1 MKKYSLFYYPILITL
16 FILIVIKPVFAA
28 DIYQLGFVDDG
39 EISIILTSDFD
50 NIVKKYDEYS
60 DNYDNLLL
68 LKNNKIIKMEI
79 GIINFNKNDKCNT
92 IIEYQDIN
100 GNDGYTNPCY
110 GLDAAYIETKEDY
123 SKVVIYFSNVWAKVN
138 LEEIELIPYELVDN
152 YSYYSVENKILSH
165 SILTDNVANS
175 KIVYDLGLV
184 QKFSDGIYYSY
195 DGHFLYDDFRLML
208 IDYSKYS
215 NNNAVN
221 SDKFYNYYQYLS
233 HRSLTTYNREELV
246 NYFNNLGL
254 NSRMTT
260 FTSNFDPSISDI
272 INESQLYGELDT
284 FLFVQNYYGA
294 NALEMIALA
303 ENESAIGKSSLAFRK
318 NNLFGHAAYDSSVE
332 KSSERY
338 LSVTNSIFSHG
349 KNYISKL
356 YANPN
361 KFQYHGAYFGDKGS
375 GMNVSYASDPYW
387 GEKAASYF
395 FKLDQELGFKDLNQ
409 YSIGFCDKC
418 VLYDEN
424 LTEILRINFNDY
436 AMIILEDLGTTY
448 KIQYDK
454 TYNEDYS
461 YKFNE
466 YAYINKEDVKKII
479 NKDSLTNKIEY
490 EEVTLDA
497 KEGLFFNGEN
507 KITFFKKKGYETPII
522 KPFLKL
528 YDFVSFQ
535 ANSAIY
541 KKIASIELMNGYNKV
556 YQLNDYIDLDNT
568 YLQIRYTDNSK
579 VIKQLTSDYVTTT
592 KLVNLKSNT
601 IEINYQGYKID
612 FQVEVDYNRDL
623 TDNFLT
629 SNLSLTGKDLF
640 EQLNNYDLNNLDISS
655 IREIDKRLFI
665 EDRNRY
671 IISDGLE
678 VSGLS
683 LNFFDPNQYFF
694 NQKEI
699 ELNKEIFSVKDGIK
713 HLENNGYQV
722 IDAYKLTLKVDEK
735 DKELI
740 RPIIISNN
748 IDEKLSMN
756 GTFYL
761 FKFENND
768 IIRCKVEKGN
778 GKISFKLD
786 QVGNLVLAYKNDFNH
801 KISESELDTLSANYY
816 SYSFIEE
823 YRYYMLL
830 LFALFVTIIT
840 LVILRG
846 RK

>member
-1 MKKYSLFYYPILITL
+1 
-16 FILIVIKPVFAA
+16 
-28 DIYQLGFVDDG
+28 
-39 EISIILTSDFD
+39 
-50 NIVKKYDEYS
+50 
-60 DNYDNLLL
+60 
-68 LKNNKIIKMEI
+68 
-79 GIINFNKNDKCNT
+79 
-92 IIEYQDIN
+92 
-100 GNDGYTNPCY
+100 
-110 GLDAAYIETKEDY
+110 
-123 SKVVIYFSNVWAKVN
+123 
-138 LEEIELIPYELVDN
+138 
-152 YSYYSVENKILSH
+152 
-165 SILTDNVANS
+165 
-175 KIVYDLGLV
+175 
-184 QKFSDGIYYSY
+184 
-195 DGHFLYDDFRLML
+195 
-208 IDYSKYS
+208 
-215 NNNAVN
+215 
-221 SDKFYNYYQYLS
+221 
-233 HRSLTTYNREELV
+233 
-246 NYFNNLGL
+246 
-254 NSRMTT
+254 
-260 FTSNFDPSISDI
+260 
-272 INESQLYGELDT
+272 
-284 FLFVQNYYGA
+284 
-294 NALEMIALA
+294 
-303 ENESAIGKSSLAFRK
+303 
-318 NNLFGHAAYDSSVE
+318 
-332 KSSERY
+332 
-338 LSVTNSIFSHG
+338 
-349 KNYISKL
+349 
-356 YANPN
+356 
-361 KFQYHGAYFGDKGS
+361 
-375 GMNVSYASDPYW
+375 
-387 GEKAASYF
+387 
-395 FKLDQELGFKDLNQ
+395 
-409 YSIGFCDKC
+409 
-418 VLYDEN
+418 
-424 LTEILRINFNDY
+424 
-436 AMIILEDLGTTY
+436 
-448 KIQYDK
+448 
-454 TYNEDYS
+454 
-461 YKFNE
+461 
-466 YAYINKEDVKKII
+466 
-479 NKDSLTNKIEY
+479 
-490 EEVTLDA
+490 
-497 KEGLFFNGEN
+497 LFFNGEN

-579 VIKQLTSDYVTTT
+579 VIKQLTSDYVTTN

-846 RK
+846 RKWRLFI